1 MVQRGDKPRRSR
13 VKSSRGKTSGRK
25 PRRSRVKSS
34 RGKTSSRKP
43 RRSRVKSSRRKTSR
57 KPRRSRVKSSRRK
70 TSRKPR
76 RSRVKSSRR
85 KTSSRKPRRSRVKS
99 NRRKTSSRKPRRS
112 RVKFD
117 RVGLISKTLALK
129 FAMMN
134 GVMTVRTAMALQ
146 RAHKPLD
153 PGDKIAWED
162 VRIGEEKEAE
172 FFKTYALN
180 IPNIKVRIIPDRMTS
195 TVLDDILWKLPKNVE
210 YLDCRGIPAEFHS
223 LKNQL
228 PALKVLLTDSV
239 DLTDDPAQDQG
250 SGLGTE
256 RLPPTL
262 IELYANC
269 PDLRFVGTKKNLPRL
284 KTLDASA
291 SKIVD
296 LSVLPATL
304 DDLSVNNCTLIAV
317 DISETLPNLRV
328 FSAMDTK
335 VIPKIYTEIGA
346 HEDTDEDTND
356 PIDFNYT
363 MFPSSIKW
371 MALDDSDIHIFN
383 NAGSREHF
391 KRLNT
396 LSFTP
401 DETEAIEF
409 LPGSLEELIINRGEE
424 IATRF
429 PIDTRDILP
438 KLKRLHLATEDIPD
452 LDYQFPATLKYLSIG
467 DLIVTDD
474 E

>member
-1 MVQRGDKPRRSR
+1 
-13 VKSSRGKTSGRK
+13 
-25 PRRSRVKSS
+25 
-34 RGKTSSRKP
+34 
-43 RRSRVKSSRRKTSR
+43 
-57 KPRRSRVKSSRRK
+57 
-70 TSRKPR
+70 
-76 RSRVKSSRR
+76 
-85 KTSSRKPRRSRVKS
+85 
-99 NRRKTSSRKPRRS
+99 
-112 RVKFD
+112 
-117 RVGLISKTLALK
+117 
-129 FAMMN
+129 MMT

-153 PGDKIAWED
+153 PGDKIAWKD
-162 VRIGEEKEAE
+162 VRIGEEEEAK
-172 FFKTYALN
+172 FFKTYASN
-180 IPNIKVRIIPDRMTS
+180 IPNIKVRIKPARMTS
-195 TVLDDILWKLPKNVE
+195 TVLDGILWELPNNVE

-269 PDLRFVGTKKNLPRL
+269 PDLRFTNTKKALPRL
-284 KTLDASA
+284 KTLDADG
-291 SKIVD
+291 SKIFD
-296 LSVLPATL
+296 LRELPATL

-317 DISETLPNLRV
+317 DISTALPNLRV
-328 FSAMDTK
+328 FSATDTK
-335 VIPKIYTEIGA
+335 VVPKIYIEIGSYED
-346 HEDTDEDTND
+346 EDTDD

-363 MFPSSIKW
+363 MFPPSIKW

-401 DETEAIEF
+401 DGTEAIKF
-409 LPGSLEELIINRGEE
+409 LPESLEELIINRGEE

-429 PIDTRDILP
+429 PNDTRGILP
-438 KLKRLHLATEDIPD
+438 KLEILHLEVKTLPNYKNYKFSD
-452 LDYQFPATLKYLSIG
+452 TLKKFSIG
-467 DLIVTDD
+467 RSTVLNLMNG
-474 E
+474 